1 MWAEVGTSLRND
13 AALDDRPAVIEWFT
27 AAAEDAQ
34 PAAEAPR
41 RAIRTCEVLDG
52 GSSLGDGSTQN
63 GADAP
68 MQQPYFASRERV
80 GRPQWVDT
88 GSVQGLIDVDVPEA
102 G

>member
-1 MWAEVGTSLRND
+1 MRAEVSAPLGND
-13 AALDDRPAVIEWFT
+13 AALDGRSAATTCFT
-27 AAAEDAQ
+27 AATEDSQ

-41 RAIRTCEVLDG
+41 LAIRTCKVLDG

-68 MQQPYFASRERV
+68 IQPPYFAGGERV
-80 GRPQWVDT
+80 GGPQRVDT